1 MSAGRQAPSGATG
14 MAGGTGEAARG
25 ALDPFG
31 ALPKGC
37 VGVEEMGW
45 ATTQVAARILGVG
58 RRDVRRMVARG
69 ELVRH
74 RSEIGLPLYRM
85 QALVEMAILRSLPG
99 RVQDVARRTG
109 ISERTVR
116 RAMRSMAGRLI
127 VEPEGEV
134 LTAGRP
140 ATVWR
145 VAR

>member
-1 MSAGRQAPSGATG
+1 MSIPRYRRRQIT
-14 MAGGTGEAARG
+14 AALT
-25 ALDPFG
+25 ALEDAAQQLRW
-31 ALPKGC
+31 ALEEERSDADRSLRC
-37 VGVEEMGW
+37 SVAVLRVE
-45 ATTQVAARILGVG
+45 
-58 RRDVRRMVARG
+58 VARG